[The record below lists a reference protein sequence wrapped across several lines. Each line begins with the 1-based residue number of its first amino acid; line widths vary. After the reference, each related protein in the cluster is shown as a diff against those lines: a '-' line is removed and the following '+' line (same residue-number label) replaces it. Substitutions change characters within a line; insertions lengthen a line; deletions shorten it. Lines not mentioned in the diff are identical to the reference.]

1 MNPYADALRCAAAA
15 AILSLLSPS
24 AAQSADM
31 PDFSSRFIGASA
43 PINWEGVIVAA
54 QVGITNFNANFEN
67 TAIPSAAT
75 PLSGQ
80 QYTTGRQL
88 GGLIGY
94 NSQWDGVVLGAELGY
109 NKASRLSTS
118 QTVGV
123 VSGSITLNDY
133 ATARVRAG
141 YPTGQFLPYAFL
153 GGALGRFDYAVSNGA
168 WSDSRAQ
175 AFALGFTGGL
185 GADVMILPSMFLR
198 GEWEYTVFTK
208 VAGIRT
214 NTNTARAAIGWR
226 F

>member
-1 MNPYADALRCAAAA
+1 MTSYADALRRAAAA
-15 AILSLLSPS
+15 AVLSLLGLS

-31 PDFSSRFIGASA
+31 PDFSSRFVGAPAATS
-43 PINWEGVIVAA
+43 WEGLIWGA

-80 QYTTGRQL
+80 QYTTGRQF
-88 GGLIGY
+88 GGFFGY
-94 NSQWDGVVLGAELGY
+94 NSQWDGVVLGAELAY
-109 NKASRLSTS
+109 NKGSRLSTA
-118 QTVGV
+118 QTVGL

-153 GGALGRFDYAVSNGA
+153 GGAVGRFDYLVSNGA
-168 WSDSRAQ
+168 FSDSRSQ

-185 GADVMILPSMFLR
+185 GVDVIILPNLFLR
-198 GEWEYTVFTK
+198 GEWEYTLFTK
-208 VAGIRT
+208 VSGIRT
-214 NTNTARAAIGWR
+214 NTNTARAAIGLK